1 MYPRVANYQLPFAK
15 YQLPVAN
22 YQLPNVSYQTKTDLE
37 QTHSR
42 QHEVARPLIE
52 VTADRIS
59 SAGQTDIQ
67 RVDCAVQGGGSFNL

>member
-1 MYPRVANYQLPFAK
+1 MYPRVANYQLPFAN

-22 YQLPNVSYQTKTDLE
+22 YQLPNVNYQTKTDLE

-52 VTADRIS
+52 VTAHKINFADQNVI
-59 SAGQTDIQ
+59 
-67 RVDCAVQGGGSFNL
+67 